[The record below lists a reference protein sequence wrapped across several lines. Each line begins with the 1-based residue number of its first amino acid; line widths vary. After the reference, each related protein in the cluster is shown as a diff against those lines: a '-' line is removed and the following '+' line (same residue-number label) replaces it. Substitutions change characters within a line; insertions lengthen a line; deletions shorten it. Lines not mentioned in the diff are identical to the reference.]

1 MKSVYNKLDRAEE
14 FWDFLGG
21 KGAYIDLLYCFENAG
36 IKLRPEI
43 DKYFSKFNKDK

>member
-1 MKSVYNKLDRAEE
+1 MIDHYQELMVCKK

-21 KGAYIDLLYCFENAG
+21 KGAYEELLDCFEEIG

-43 DKYFSKFNKDK
+43 EKYFKKFK

>member
-1 MKSVYNKLDRAEE
+1 MLDDKKELLVGKE

-21 KGAYIDLLYCFENAG
+21 EDTYEDLLKCFKNAG

-43 DKYFSKFNKDK
+43 DRYFEKFKY